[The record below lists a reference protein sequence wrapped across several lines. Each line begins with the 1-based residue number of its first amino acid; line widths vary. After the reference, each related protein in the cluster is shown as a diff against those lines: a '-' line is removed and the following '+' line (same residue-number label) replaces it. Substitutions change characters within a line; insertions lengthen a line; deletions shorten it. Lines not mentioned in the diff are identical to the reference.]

1 MYIHYEHFSFKL
13 PRGAKN
19 TNDSKLFS
27 SVHPPPCKETKDH
40 PCPHPHPKA
49 SGGGSS
55 GSSGSNANGYND
67 SYTESSY
74 NENYDSQ
81 NSAFAPGGS
90 AFPYLIA
97 AAAAAL
103 AAIGAIAVGA
113 KRKQKQ
119 KYHKLHGSVKQRMKI
134 FNGFATECFEGRAE
148 SGAQC
153 GEFVPNSPGMQVV

>member
-1 MYIHYEHFSFKL
+1 MTLKS
-13 PRGAKN
+13 
-19 TNDSKLFS
+19 FS
-27 SVHPPPCKETKDH
+27 SVHPHPPCKETENH
-40 PCPHPHPKA
+40 PCPPPPKK
-49 SGGGSS
+49 SGGGS
-55 GSSGSNANGYND
+55 GSSGSKYANGYND

-97 AAAAAL
+97 AAAAAV

-113 KRKQKQ
+113 RRKQKQ

>member
-1 MYIHYEHFSFKL
+1 M
-13 PRGAKN
+13 
-19 TNDSKLFS
+19 
-27 SVHPPPCKETKDH
+27 HPPPPCDPSKRTD
-40 PCPHPHPKA
+40 CPHPPKK
-49 SGGGSS
+49 SGGGS
-55 GSSGSNANGYND
+55 GNNGSNANGYNGD
-67 SYTESSY
+67 SYTDSNKY
-74 NENYDSQ
+74 DAYDSQ
-81 NSAFAPGGS
+81 ENAFAPGGT
-90 AFPYLIA
+90 AFPWIIA

-113 KRKQKQ
+113 RRKQKQ